1 MSQFES
7 IEPDV
12 LPPED
17 DGNPNSSG
25 KAGNNARLN
34 EAQPY
39 HKAGKNPSGSTAPQP
54 ERRGRGPGSALVG
67 GMLLDAADA
76 ITKIPAMGM
85 VVGAA
90 LGLYLCID
98 LKIPPKRWGWVIAG
112 AGIYCAVP
120 WTNFIP
126 LGTVFMLSRGLLEKW
141 AHRHSS

>member
-7 IEPDV
+7 IEPDL

-17 DGNPNSSG
+17 HGNPQGSG
-25 KAGNNARLN
+25 GDPRMG
-34 EAQPY
+34 EANPY
-39 HKAGKNPSGSTAPQP
+39 HPPQSESGNEPQP
-54 ERRGRGPGSALVG
+54 KQSGRGKHSPLMAGL
-67 GMLLDAADA
+67 LLDAADA
-76 ITKIPAMGM
+76 VTKWPAMGM

-141 AHRHSS
+141 AQRNPS

>member
-7 IEPDV
+7 IEPEL

-17 DGNPNSSG
+17 DGTSNSKGKPEMNEANPYQRPGSNSAPPPNS
-25 KAGNNARLN
+25 
-34 EAQPY
+34 P
-39 HKAGKNPSGSTAPQP
+39 HP
-54 ERRGRGPGSALVG
+54 ERRGRSPGSALIG

-85 VVGAA
+85 VIGAA

-141 AHRHSS
+141 TQRHSA

>member
-7 IEPDV
+7 IEPEV

-17 DGNPNSSG
+17 DSPGNRSNR
-25 KAGNNARLN
+25 ARIDGD
-34 EAQPY
+34 ASPYQPRESAR
-39 HKAGKNPSGSTAPQP
+39 KKQSDGSAK
-54 ERRGRGPGSALVG
+54 RGRAPGSALVA

-85 VVGAA
+85 IVGAA

-98 LKIPPKRWGWVIAG
+98 LKIPPKRWGWVMAG

-120 WTNFIP
+120 FTNFIP

-141 AHRHSS
+141 VQRNVS

>member
-7 IEPDV
+7 IEPEL

-17 DGNPNSSG
+17 DGTPTSTG
-25 KAGNNARLN
+25 KPGMN
-34 EAQPY
+34 EAKPY
-39 HKAGKNPSGSTAPQP
+39 QKPGAKNSRSPQP
-54 ERRGRGPGSALVG
+54 ERRGRSPGSALVG

-76 ITKIPAMGM
+76 VTKLPAMGM
-85 VVGAA
+85 IVGAA

-126 LGTVFMLSRGLLEKW
+126 LGTMFMLSRGLLEKW
-141 AHRHSS
+141 AHRDSVQ